1 VTQINLERTE
11 GAEVTDDIAALARYL
26 NARNGAELAEM
37 TAQMLKLS
45 EEAGEV
51 AAAWIGYLGQNPRKG
66 VTHTLEDVFSELAD
80 VVITAKV
87 AIARLGGD
95 PDAEEARKAAVM
107 AGRYEALN
115 EEKRDA

>member
-1 VTQINLERTE
+1 MTE
-11 GAEVTDDIAALARYL
+11 PTGIAALAQFL
-26 NARNGAELAEM
+26 NDRNGDELAEM
-37 TAQMLKLS
+37 TAQMLKLQ

-95 PDAEEARKAAVM
+95 PDVVEAAKVAVM
-107 AGRYEALN
+107 TERYAEV
-115 EEKRDA
+115 KP